1 MAIAYAHHM
10 SFKPPILI
18 VGAGFTGAV
27 LARELVEKGGF
38 SCVVIDSRDHVAGN
52 CHTARGNT
60 GVLEHVYGPHIFN
73 TNFTD
78 VVSYLSRWSDWV
90 PHVNRVKAVNRH
102 GVFSLP
108 INLHTINQFFGKTFT
123 PTEARAFVATLG
135 DPTIDEPA
143 NFEEQALKFVGRE
156 LYEAFLRGYTLKQW
170 GTDPRELPA
179 SILRR
184 LPVRFDY
191 NDNYYKTSYQAM
203 PRDGYT
209 PIVER
214 LLQHPDIT
222 VKLEI
227 PFESAMASEFAHVF
241 YSGPIDAYFDHRF
254 GRLGYR
260 TIFFE
265 KYEGEGNLLGNA
277 VINYTDEVHP
287 FTRQHE
293 HKHFSPW
300 ETHERSVV
308 FREFSKATAPG
319 DVPFYPM
326 RLASDKVLYDQ
337 YAALA
342 KELGN
347 VTFVGRLGT
356 YRYLDMDQVIG
367 EALDTSTAW
376 LAASR
381 AGATLPIFSLPR
393 EK

>member
-1 MAIAYAHHM
+1 MNSQA
-10 SFKPPILI
+10 PILI

-27 LARELVEKGGF
+27 LARELVEKGGL

-52 CHTARGNT
+52 CHTARGDT

-78 VVSYLSRWSDWV
+78 VVSYLSHWSEWV
-90 PHVNRVKAVNRH
+90 PHVNRVKAVNHR

-108 INLHTINQFFGKTFT
+108 INLHTINQFFGKTFS
-123 PTEARAFVATLG
+123 PAEAQAFVATLG
-135 DPTIDEPA
+135 DRTIGEPA

-156 LYEAFLRGYTLKQW
+156 LYETFLRGYTIKQW

-214 LLQHPDIT
+214 LLDHPNIS
-222 VKLEI
+222 VKLGTE
-227 PFESAMASEFAHVF
+227 FEPPASSEFAHVF
-241 YSGPIDAYFDHRF
+241 YSGAIDAYFGHRF

-265 KYEGEGNLLGNA
+265 KYEGEGNVLGNA
-277 VINYTDEVHP
+277 VINYTDETHP

-300 ETHERSVV
+300 ETHERSIV
-308 FREFSKATAPG
+308 FREFSKATETG
-319 DVPFYPM
+319 DIPFYPM
-326 RLASDKVLYDQ
+326 RLAADKSLYDQ
-337 YAALA
+337 YASLA
-342 KELGN
+342 GDLGN

-367 EALDTSTAW
+367 EALDTSAAW
-376 LAASR
+376 LTAFKQGSA
-381 AGATLPIFSLPR
+381 LPVFSIPR

>member
-1 MAIAYAHHM
+1 MTT
-10 SFKPPILI
+10 SDSILL

-27 LARELVEKGGF
+27 LARELAEKGGLQ
-38 SCVVIDSRDHVAGN
+38 CIVIDSRDHVAGN
-52 CHTARGNT
+52 CHTARNHLGI
-60 GVLEHVYGPHIFN
+60 LEHIYGPHIFN

-78 VVSYLSRWSDWV
+78 VVAYLARWSEWV
-90 PHVNRVKAVNRH
+90 PHVNRVKAVNRR

-108 INLHTINQFFGKTFT
+108 INLHTINQFFGKAFS
-123 PTEARAFVATLG
+123 PAEAGAFVASLG
-135 DPTIDEPA
+135 DKSIGEPA

-156 LYEAFLRGYTLKQW
+156 LYETFLRGYTIKQW
-170 GTDPRELPA
+170 GCDPRELPA

-203 PRDGYT
+203 PRSGYT

-214 LLQHPDIT
+214 LLDHPGIT
-222 VKLEI
+222 VRLGT
-227 PFESAMASEFAHVF
+227 PFEPGMEKEFQHVF
-241 YSGPIDAYFDHRF
+241 YSGPIDAFFGHRF

-265 KYEGEGNLLGNA
+265 KYEGGGDVLGNA
-277 VINYTDEVHP
+277 VINYTDDLQP

-300 ETHERSVV
+300 ETHERSIV
-308 FREFSKATAPG
+308 FREFSKAAEPDDT
-319 DVPFYPM
+319 PFYPL
-326 RLASDKVLYDQ
+326 RLVADKSLYDR
-337 YAALA
+337 YTALA
-342 KELGN
+342 AELGDI
-347 VTFVGRLGT
+347 TFVGRLGT

-367 EALDTSTAW
+367 EALDTAAAW
-376 LAASR
+376 LAAR
-381 AGATLPIFSLPR
+381 KAGAPLPVFPAPR

>member
-1 MAIAYAHHM
+1 M
-10 SFKPPILI
+10 SRNDSILI

-27 LARELVEKGGF
+27 IARELAEKGGLQ
-38 SCVVIDSRDHVAGN
+38 CVVMDSRDHVAGN
-52 CHTARGNT
+52 CHTARDGL
-60 GVLEHVYGPHIFN
+60 GILEHVYGPHIFN
-73 TNFTD
+73 TNFSD
-78 VVSYLSRWSDWV
+78 VIAYVARWSEWV

-108 INLHTINQFFGKTFT
+108 INLHTINQFFGKTFS
-123 PTEARAFVATLG
+123 PAEAQAFVASLG
-135 DPTIDEPA
+135 DASIGEPA
-143 NFEEQALKFVGRE
+143 NFEEQALKFLGRD
-156 LYEAFLRGYTLKQW
+156 LYEAFLRGYTIKQW
-170 GTDPRELPA
+170 GVDPRELPA

-191 NDNYYKTSYQAM
+191 NDNYYKTAHQAM

-214 LLQHPDIT
+214 LLDHPAIT
-222 VKLEI
+222 VKLGAA
-227 PFESAMASEFAHVF
+227 FEPGMAAEFAHTF
-241 YSGPIDAYFDHRF
+241 YSGPIDAWFGHQL

-265 KYEGEGNLLGNA
+265 KYEGAGNVLGNA
-277 VINYTDEVHP
+277 VINYTDETHP

-308 FREFSKATAPG
+308 FREFSKATGPH
-319 DVPFYPM
+319 DIPFYPL
-326 RLASDKVLYDQ
+326 RLAADKELYDRYVAMAQ
-337 YAALA
+337 
-342 KELGN
+342 ELTG
-347 VTFVGRLGT
+347 VTFAGRLGT

-367 EALDTSTAW
+367 EALDTSAAW
-376 LAASR
+376 LAARS
-381 AGATLPIFSLPR
+381 AGKPLPIFSLPR